1 MRFCIKVN
9 VILLINIQ
17 GIMIY
22 SESYLECNVM
32 LYLNPKEDQISV
44 KPTQLDILN
53 VSHYISFCST

>member
-1 MRFCIKVN
+1 
-9 VILLINIQ
+9 
-17 GIMIY
+17 MIY